1 MPDLQEIEEL
11 IELMRR
17 SGVSE
22 ISLELPD
29 YKIKIKRAPE
39 AEDAQPAGLPAG
51 RLEGLPAGS
60 PAGLV
65 AGRQPGAPA
74 ASPQTAAANNSAFP
88 ADPNVTIV
96 AEVVSVVSPVVGVFH
111 NAGMDEPRTRI
122 SAGDR
127 VDEGQLL
134 AVIEAMKVPN
144 EVHAPAGGFVAQV
157 LVEDGAAVGY
167 GDRLFL
173 IQPLQENANGAETPI
188 GLA

>member
-39 AEDAQPAGLPAG
+39 AEDARPADQQA
-51 RLEGLPAGS
+51 A
-60 PAGLV
+60 
-65 AGRQPGAPA
+65 QAPA
-74 ASPQTAAANNSAFP
+74 PAEPAAPNNSALP

-111 NAGMDEPRTRI
+111 NGGMDEPRTRI

-127 VDEGQLL
+127 VEDGQLL

-144 EVHAPAGGFVAQV
+144 EVHAPAGGFIAQV
-157 LVEDGAAVGY
+157 LVEDGAAVGF

-173 IQPLQENANGAETPI
+173 IQPLQENADEAEPPI

>member
-22 ISLELPD
+22 LSLELPD
-29 YKIKIKRAPE
+29 YKVKIKRAPD
-39 AEDAQPAGLPAG
+39 AEDAQSASTPATTLEAGAAGDSGLPAH
-51 RLEGLPAGS
+51 
-60 PAGLV
+60 
-65 AGRQPGAPA
+65 
-74 ASPQTAAANNSAFP
+74 
-88 ADPNVTIV
+88 PNVTIV

-111 NAGMDEPRTRI
+111 NGGMDEPRTRI
-122 SAGDR
+122 TAGDR
-127 VDEGQLL
+127 VEEGQLL

-173 IQPLQENANGAETPI
+173 IQPLRENGNEVDAPI